1 MNRGFE
7 RRARAWGEDVRG
19 GLSAIFLEALIVVV
33 LVAFAALVAFLAVTV
48 V

>member
-1 MNRGFE
+1 VNRGFE
-7 RRARAWGEDVRG
+7 RRARAWSDDVRG
-19 GLSAIFLEALIVVV
+19 GISAIILEAVMVVV